1 MKAVIAFLLFLL
13 SSYSVFA
20 LTCWFEDTGQG
31 QACVCRERDSVFI
44 VDDSYCSSSCSC
56 PSISQVLE
64 DFVNSAKNT
73 DLFLFLSSFRLN
85 VQAHPPPPIEVNLP
99 PFIHTTIDIA
109 NHPLMRFLLSALKT
123 AWIIFATILSYF
135 IIFRR

>member
-1 MKAVIAFLLFLL
+1 MKALIAFLLFLL
-13 SSYSVFA
+13 SSYSALA
-20 LTCWFEDTGQG
+20 LTCRFENTGQG
-31 QACVCRERDSVFI
+31 RACVCRERFSVFI
-44 VDDSYCSSSCSC
+44 ADDSYCSSSCRC
-56 PSISQVLE
+56 PSISRVLN
-64 DFVNSAKNT
+64 DFINSAKNT

-85 VQAHPPPPIEVNLP
+85 VSDNPPPPIEVNLP

-109 NHPLMRFLLSALKT
+109 NHPLMRLLLMSLKT

>member
-1 MKAVIAFLLFLL
+1 MKVVIAFLLFLL
-13 SSYSVFA
+13 SSYSALA
-20 LTCWFEDTGQG
+20 LTCRFEDIGQG
-31 QACVCRERDSVFI
+31 RACVCRERNSVFI

-64 DFVNSAKNT
+64 DFINSAKNT

-85 VQAHPPPPIEVNLP
+85 VEDNPPPPIEVNLP

-109 NHPLMRFLLSALKT
+109 NHPLMRLLLMSLKT

>member
-1 MKAVIAFLLFLL
+1 MKVVVVFLLFLL
-13 SSYSVFA
+13 SSYSALA
-20 LTCWFEDTGQG
+20 LTCQFENTGQG
-31 QACVCRERDSVFI
+31 PCVCRERNAVFI

-64 DFVNSAKNT
+64 DLINFAKNT

-85 VQAHPPPPIEVNLP
+85 VEDNPPPPIEVNLP

-109 NHPLMRFLLSALKT
+109 NHPLMRLLLMSLKT

>member
-1 MKAVIAFLLFLL
+1 MRAFIVFLFFFL
-13 SSYSVFA
+13 SSYSAFA
-20 LTCWFEDTGQG
+20 LTCQFEDTGQG
-31 QACVCRERDSVFI
+31 RACVCRESNSVFI
-44 VDDSYCSSSCSC
+44 VDDSYCASSCSC
-56 PSISQVLE
+56 PSISQVLN
-64 DFVNSAKNT
+64 DFINSAKNT

-85 VQAHPPPPIEVNLP
+85 VEDNPPPPIEVNLP

-109 NHPLMRFLLSALKT
+109 NHPLMLLLLSALKT

>member
-1 MKAVIAFLLFLL
+1 MKAFIAFLLILL
-13 SSYSVFA
+13 SSYSALA
-20 LTCWFEDTGQG
+20 LTCRFEHTGQG
-31 QACVCRERDSVFI
+31 QACVCRERNSVFI

-64 DFVNSAKNT
+64 DFINSAKNT

-85 VQAHPPPPIEVNLP
+85 VEDNPPPPIEVNLP

-109 NHPLMRFLLSALKT
+109 NHPLMRLLLMSLKT

>member
-1 MKAVIAFLLFLL
+1 MKAFIAFLLILL
-13 SSYSVFA
+13 SSYSALA
-20 LTCWFEDTGQG
+20 LTCQFENTGQG
-31 QACVCRERDSVFI
+31 RACVCRESNSVFI
-44 VDDSYCSSSCSC
+44 VDDSYCSSSCRC

-64 DFVNSAKNT
+64 DFINSAKNT

-85 VQAHPPPPIEVNLP
+85 FEDNPPPPIEVNLP

-109 NHPLMRFLLSALKT
+109 NHPLMRLLLMSLKT

>member
-1 MKAVIAFLLFLL
+1 MKVVIAFLLFLL
-13 SSYSVFA
+13 SSYSGFA
-20 LTCWFEDTGQG
+20 LTCQFEDTSQG
-31 QACVCRERDSVFI
+31 RACVCSEGNSVFI
-44 VDDSYCSSSCSC
+44 ADDSYCSSSCSC
-56 PSISQVLE
+56 PSVSQVLG
-64 DFVNSAKNT
+64 DFINSAKNT

-85 VQAHPPPPIEVNLP
+85 VLDNPPPPIEVNLP

-109 NHPLMRFLLSALKT
+109 NHPLMLLLLASLKT